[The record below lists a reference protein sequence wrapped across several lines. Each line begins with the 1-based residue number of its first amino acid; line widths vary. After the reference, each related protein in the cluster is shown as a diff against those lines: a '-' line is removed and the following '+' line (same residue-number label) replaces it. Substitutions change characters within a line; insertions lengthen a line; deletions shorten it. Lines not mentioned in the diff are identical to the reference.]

1 MGYARLYLCRLWKRK
16 QNKIQ
21 KKTKT
26 RKQATLTLFIHINNT
41 KYKNRTGSVNREE
54 RELIKLSSMHQ
65 GNPSFYPS
73 IFFAFLVL
81 TLIYFTLEMTG
92 NETSRFRPVSTDT
105 EI

>member
-1 MGYARLYLCRLWKRK
+1 MVCPPLSLPALKLWKRK

-54 RELIKLSSMHQ
+54 RDLDQVKY
-65 GNPSFYPS
+65 N
-73 IFFAFLVL
+73 A
-81 TLIYFTLEMTG
+81 
-92 NETSRFRPVSTDT
+92 SR
-105 EI
+105 